1 MAKLDKMKY
10 NIKEGHPFPMGVTRE
25 VDGINISV
33 QAPEK
38 MPVKFLVYKKLRY
51 TGKEQ
56 PEKIPFPESGRMGKI
71 ICMKVEG
78 LPESFAYHFQIGNE
92 IETDSYAKYA
102 KGKPDDFFYVALNS
116 HWESHILALPNLPKG
131 KHWYEIFSTEK
142 EKGRFRKE
150 KLLLENQKEFRV
162 APRSSAIL
170 VGV

>member
-92 IETDSYAKYA
+92 IETDSYAKY
-102 KGKPDDFFYVALNS
+102 
-116 HWESHILALPNLPKG
+116 IL
-131 KHWYEIFSTEK
+131 
-142 EKGRFRKE
+142 GRDRKS
-150 KLLLENQKEFRV
+150 V
-162 APRSSAIL
+162 
-170 VGV
+170 V